1 MESRAGLLGS
11 RIPSGACGSLRVSSG
26 EAERSVALVGV
37 AANAWCLWG
46 LGMGTGAAMG
56 DERGR
61 EMGGETSAVFM
72 RGGMLRRAV
81 LDEAYWGTY
90 VAVDSR

>member
-1 MESRAGLLGS
+1 M
-11 RIPSGACGSLRVSSG
+11 
-26 EAERSVALVGV
+26 
-37 AANAWCLWG
+37 
-46 LGMGTGAAMG
+46 GAAMG
-56 DERGR
+56 DERGREMGGERGR